1 MISYFK
7 FLISKNK
14 LILTYCIIGITSV
27 AIDIFIFNFCY
38 SVLSLNYLLSNLI
51 SVHFGILNSFI
62 LNRNFNFKVK
72 NKLSLR
78 LMIFYLVGFLGIGVS
93 SFILYISI
101 HILNLKVGHSK
112 IASIIIVSFF
122 QYYIN
127 SRVTFKIKKN
137 E

>member
-14 LILTYCIIGITSV
+14 LILTYCIIGIISV

-38 SVLSLNYLLSNLI
+38 SVLSLSYLLSNLI

-78 LMIFYLVGFLGIGVS
+78 LMIFYLVGFVGIGVS

-101 HILNLKVGHSK
+101 HILNVKVINSK
-112 IASIIIVSFF
+112 IASIIIVSLF

-127 SRVTFKIKKN
+127 SRFTFKIKKN